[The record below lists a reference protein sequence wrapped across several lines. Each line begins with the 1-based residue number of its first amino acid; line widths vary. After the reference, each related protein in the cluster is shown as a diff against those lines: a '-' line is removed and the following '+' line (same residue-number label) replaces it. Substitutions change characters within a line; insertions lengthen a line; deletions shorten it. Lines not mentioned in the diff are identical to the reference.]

1 MGNLVNF
8 LDEALKGVHGM
19 ESTISEWRMG
29 IHYWRGAKPSL
40 VESLALQCGLGVVSI
55 GENPSVS
62 LSFSCS
68 CITSCLAH
76 A

>member
-40 VESLALQCGLGVVSI
+40 VESLVLQCGLGVVS
-55 GENPSVS
+55 
-62 LSFSCS
+62 LSFSSS
-68 CITSCLAH
+68 CVTSCLAH